1 MKMIYSVSYPS
12 HILDTLWTSCYIPN
26 KFEVRSRYSSC
37 ILFGF
42 LDVRTVFGSH
52 SVCIL
57 TEFVWHSMHIPT
69 RLQTLFEQQSSGD
82 AFVRHSKYI
91 LNILIIFLL
100 CYDYIPVAF
109 ESWYTRNVQESF
121 DAGSQRFLTIR
132 IAFRKKYILSRMW
145 FKFWKLLIPAG
156 SVYIPS
162 QCDGALNGAT

>member
-1 MKMIYSVSYPS
+1 MCQPWTGLISCESSLAFSFCSLLHVSFRQYLLYSTAFIVQERLYVLRLMKMIYSVSYPS

-109 ESWYTRNVQESF
+109 ES
-121 DAGSQRFLTIR
+121 
-132 IAFRKKYILSRMW
+132 
-145 FKFWKLLIPAG
+145 
-156 SVYIPS
+156 
-162 QCDGALNGAT
+162 